1 MLDNVIVRADRT
13 FIALHKAGRISRGR
27 SRVYHAVTPHCRIAL
42 CSDEPGAS
50 SGWAEPPGNGVTCP
64 ACLKAATPLGGVSP
78 ATDRR
83 GANGSPPLGFYD
95 QH

>member
-64 ACLKAATPLGGVSP
+64 ACLERLQ
-78 ATDRR
+78 R
-83 GANGSPPLGFYD
+83 L
-95 QH
+95 